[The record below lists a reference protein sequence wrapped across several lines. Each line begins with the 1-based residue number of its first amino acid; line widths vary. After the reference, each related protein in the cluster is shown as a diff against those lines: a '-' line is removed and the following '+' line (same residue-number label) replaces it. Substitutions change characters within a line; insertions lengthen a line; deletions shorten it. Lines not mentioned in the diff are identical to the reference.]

1 MQRTADQ
8 LPGVTELTETRVL
21 LEFPVEGGNFPAA
34 GEAASKV
41 KKTLQK
47 LGIDSNLTRRVSIAT
62 YEAEM
67 NIVIHAD
74 YGKITLQVDPDGIWI
89 RAEDRG
95 KGIPDISQAMIE
107 GFSTAPERVREMGFG
122 AGMGL
127 PNIKKC
133 ADLLEISSKLNIGT
147 TVAMG
152 FYYPTAKRESGQ
164 SKPN

>member
-1 MQRTADQ
+1 
-8 LPGVTELTETRVL
+8 LTETRVL
-21 LEFPVEGGNFPAA
+21 LEFPVEGGNFSAA

-47 LGIDSNLTRRVSIAT
+47 LGIDSQLTRRVSIAT

-74 YGKITLQVDPDGIWI
+74 YGKIVLQVDPGGIWV

-95 KGIPDISQAMIE
+95 KGIPDINRAMLE
-107 GFSTAPERVREMGFG
+107 GFSTASERAREMGFG

-133 ADLLEISSKLNIGT
+133 ADQLEIKTKLNVGT
-147 TVAMG
+147 TLAMG
-152 FYYPTAKRESGQ
+152 FHYPTKSKEEKRTT
-164 SKPN
+164 

>member
-1 MQRTADQ
+1 M
-8 LPGVTELTETRVL
+8 TETRIL
-21 LEFPVEGGNFPAA
+21 LELPVAGDNFPAA

-47 LGIDSNLTRRVSIAT
+47 LGIDSSLTRRVSIAT

-74 YGKITLQVDPDGIWI
+74 YGKIILQVDAGGILV
-89 RAEDRG
+89 RAEDHG
-95 KGIPDISQAMIE
+95 QGIPDLEQAMTE
-107 GFSTAPERVREMGFG
+107 GFSTASERIREMGFG

-133 ADLLEISSKLNIGT
+133 ADHLEIQSEPKIGT
-147 TVAMG
+147 CVTMK
-152 FYYPTAKRESGQ
+152 FNYSTTI
-164 SKPN
+164 

>member
-1 MQRTADQ
+1 M
-8 LPGVTELTETRVL
+8 
-21 LEFPVEGGNFPAA
+21 
-34 GEAASKV
+34 
-41 KKTLQK
+41 
-47 LGIDSNLTRRVSIAT
+47 TRRVSIAT

>member
-1 MQRTADQ
+1 M
-8 LPGVTELTETRVL
+8 TEPRVL

-47 LGIDSNLTRRVSIAT
+47 LGIDSQLTRRVSIAT

-74 YGKITLQVDPDGIWI
+74 YGKIILQVDAGGIWV

-95 KGIPDISQAMIE
+95 KGIPDINQAMLE

-127 PNIKKC
+127 PNMKKC
-133 ADLLEISSKLNIGT
+133 ADQLEITTKLNFGT
-147 TVAMG
+147 TVAMK
-152 FYYPTAKRESGQ
+152 FKYPTAKIENGQ
-164 SKPN
+164 PKPN

>member
-1 MQRTADQ
+1 M
-8 LPGVTELTETRVL
+8 
-21 LEFPVEGGNFPAA
+21 EGGNFSAA

-47 LGIDSNLTRRVSIAT
+47 LGIDSHLTRRVSIAT

-74 YGKITLQVDPDGIWI
+74 YGKITLQVDAGGIWV

-95 KGIPDISQAMIE
+95 KGIPDIDQAMSE

-133 ADLLEISSKLNIGT
+133 ADQLEINTKLNFGT
-147 TVAMG
+147 TVNMG
-152 FYYPTAKRESGQ
+152 FSYPTAKRENGQ
-164 SKPN
+164 PKPN

>member
-1 MQRTADQ
+1 MA
-8 LPGVTELTETRVL
+8 ETRVL

-47 LGIDSNLTRRVSIAT
+47 LGIDSDLTRRVSIAT

-67 NIVIHAD
+67 NIVIHAE
-74 YGKITLQVDPDGIWI
+74 YGKITLQVDAEGIWV

-95 KGIPDISQAMIE
+95 KGIPDIDQAMLE
-107 GFSTAPERVREMGFG
+107 GFSTAPERIREMGFG

-133 ADLLEISSKLNIGT
+133 ADQLEIKTKLNVGT
-147 TVAMG
+147 TVDMG
-152 FYYPTAKRESGQ
+152 FYYPAK
-164 SKPN
+164 SKSEKRTT